1 MIVGLCDK
9 NKCLTKNGLK
19 MKSRTNVCEKDGY
32 NRVKLYSIKIKK
44 LKNFCI
50 CEFIGIWGEKIL
62 TEKRNILKLIKKI

>member
-1 MIVGLCDK
+1 
-9 NKCLTKNGLK
+9 

-50 CEFIGIWGEKIL
+50 CEFIGIWGGKIL